1 MGSLFPSTDVE
12 LLRHLRAHGVQPTL
26 QRLAIADVLLRR
38 PCHMTADQV
47 LLAARERQPEL
58 ARATVYATLQLFVR
72 QQLLR
77 ELPVDGASTVYD
89 SNLAPHHHLYNV
101 DTGEV
106 QDLPPE
112 VLQVMGLP
120 ALDPALQVE
129 GMDVIVRV
137 RARPSVSAA
146 APPSA

>member
-12 LLRHLRAHGVQPTL
+12 LLRHLRCHGVQPTL

-77 ELPVDGASTVYD
+77 ELPVDGVCTVYD

-112 VLQVMGLP
+112 ALQVLGLP

-137 RARPSVSAA
+137 RARPSVSVA